1 MATPHHPTTGDP
13 KAHKKHPPYVM
24 VFVALAIL
32 TAVITAVELLY
43 DNGLLTING
52 YTPPRAVINSVYLA
66 MSITK
71 AILVAMFYMHLK
83 QDSLIYTVLF
93 GTPVIFAII
102 FFTLLLI

>member
-1 MATPHHPTTGDP
+1 MATTPHHPTTGETQ
-13 KAHKKHPPYVM
+13 AHKKHPPYVL

-32 TAVITAVELLY
+32 TAIITAVELLY
-43 DNGLLTING
+43 VNGSIPLSRPI
-52 YTPPRAVINSVYLA
+52 INSIYLA

>member
-1 MATPHHPTTGDP
+1 MATTSHHPTEGES
-13 KAHKKHPPYVM
+13 KEHKHPPYVL

-32 TAVITAVELLY
+32 TAIITAVELLY
-43 DNGLLTING
+43 VNG
-52 YTPPRAVINSVYLA
+52 YIPWPRPVVNSIYLA

-71 AILVAMFYMHLK
+71 AVLVAMFYMHLK
-83 QDSLIYTVLF
+83 QDSLVYTILF

>member
-1 MATPHHPTTGDP
+1 MATAHHPTTTGETKP
-13 KAHKKHPPYVM
+13 HKHPPYVL

-32 TAVITAVELLY
+32 TALITAVELLY
-43 DNGLLTING
+43 VNG
-52 YTPPRAVINSVYLA
+52 YIPLARPVVNTIYLS
-66 MSITK
+66 MSLTK

-93 GTPVIFAII
+93 GMPVIFAII

>member
-1 MATPHHPTTGDP
+1 MTTSHHAVEGETHT
-13 KAHKKHPPYVM
+13 KHKHPPYVL
-24 VFVALAIL
+24 VFIALGVL
-32 TAVITAVELLY
+32 TAVITGVELLY
-43 DNGLLTING
+43 EAG
-52 YTPPRAVINSVYLA
+52 YIPWPRPVVNTAYLA

-93 GTPVIFAII
+93 GMPVIFAIV

>member
-1 MATPHHPTTGDP
+1 MATPHHPTTGGT
-13 KAHKKHPPYVM
+13 KAHKKHPPYFL

-43 DNGLLTING
+43 ANG
-52 YTPPRAVINSVYLA
+52 YVPLPRPVINTIYLS

-83 QDSLIYTVLF
+83 QDSLVYTVLF
-93 GTPVIFAII
+93 GTPVIFAVI